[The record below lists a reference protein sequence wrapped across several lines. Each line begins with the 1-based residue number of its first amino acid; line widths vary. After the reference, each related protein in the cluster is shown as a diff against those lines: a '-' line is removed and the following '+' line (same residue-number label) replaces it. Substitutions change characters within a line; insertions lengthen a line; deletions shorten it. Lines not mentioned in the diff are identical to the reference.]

1 MAFDPCR
8 EWLGID
14 AVDLGDPGRVLG
26 LPPGCRDAGLIGR
39 AAETRLE
46 ALRQV
51 APGPF
56 AKAHAAI
63 VARVEE
69 ARDSLLAAA
78 FSGASSAPP
87 AQAGSTFASP
97 PPPAGTATSR
107 WAGVGAASH
116 AAPDAA
122 ATGFPVPSDDAEPV
136 LAPALRR
143 PAARNRSSSS
153 GAGGLLLTSFA
164 LLAAAVAV
172 LAFLVLRPDPL
183 GDRVAVKQPVPTTAT
198 SPTSGAKPAGG
209 GGGATRPSQPPT
221 PRHPE
226 KPAPAPETPPAAT
239 VAPSD
244 PGAEPGAPRR
254 PERNAEQRPSNDDM
268 QESAAEQ
275 SALQQREAERLRRE
289 KQEQARRDAE
299 MAEQK
304 AAAAARDAEEARRK
318 AEMAAAADAQQA
330 DQERARMQEAVD
342 KSLGDAFKALQRGEF
357 DTADRA
363 IAAAGNHVGDDVEA
377 ATRIERWRLLA
388 TYAREF
394 VGFREQA
401 IAAAN
406 AGREFQVDGKP
417 FAVIEITPAMF
428 IYKLAGKIERV
439 PRERVDPRIELAVVE
454 GWFEA
459 DGRAANHL
467 FLGARWL
474 CLDPPN
480 PSRARAEWRIAGDGG
495 EQVAPL
501 NALLEDPVIRRA
513 GR

>member
-14 AVDLGDPGRVLG
+14 AVDLGDPSRVLG
-26 LPPGCRDAGLIGR
+26 LPPDCRDAALIAR
-39 AAETRLE
+39 AAEMRLE
-46 ALRQV
+46 SLERV

-78 FSGASSAPP
+78 FSRGTSAPP
-87 AQAGSTFASP
+87 AQARSTFAP
-97 PPPAGTATSR
+97 PRPPAVASTSR
-107 WAGVGAASH
+107 WAGVGDASTAAE
-116 AAPDAA
+116 DN
-122 ATGFPVPSDDAEPV
+122 AEPV
-136 LAPALRR
+136 LGPSLRR
-143 PAARNRSSSS
+143 PVQRSRSSSS

-172 LAFLVLRPDPL
+172 LVFLVLRPDE
-183 GDRVAVKQPVPTTAT
+183 VAVKTPPTTTPPPAT
-198 SPTSGAKPAGG
+198 NGTNPSGG
-209 GGGATRPSQPPT
+209 GGGPTRPRPPATPKQPERT
-221 PRHPE
+221 P
-226 KPAPAPETPPAAT
+226 PAPATVDPPDLEAKPATPDRSENDEEQQ
-239 VAPSD
+239 PSK
-244 PGAEPGAPRR
+244 AEMQQ
-254 PERNAEQRPSNDDM
+254 EDKEKAEM
-268 QESAAEQ
+268 
-275 SALQQREAERLRRE
+275 QQREAERLRRE
-289 KQEQARRDAE
+289 REKEEQSRRDAE

-304 AAAAARDAEEARRK
+304 AIAAREAEEARRK
-318 AEMAAAADAQQA
+318 AEMAEPAGTQEA
-330 DQERARMQEAVD
+330 DQERARMQEAFD

-363 IAAAGNHVGDDVEA
+363 IKAADSHVGDDVEA

-394 VGFREQA
+394 TKFREQA

-417 FAVIEITPAMF
+417 FSVIEITPDMF
-428 IYKLAGKIERV
+428 IYKQAGKIERV

-467 FLGARWL
+467 FLGTRWL

-480 PSRARAEWRIAGDGG
+480 ASRARAEWRKAGDGG
-495 EQVAPL
+495 EQVDPL

>member
-1 MAFDPCR
+1 MEKADT
-8 EWLGID
+8 EK
-14 AVDLGDPGRVLG
+14 
-26 LPPGCRDAGLIGR
+26 
-39 AAETRLE
+39 AEM
-46 ALRQV
+46 
-51 APGPF
+51 
-56 AKAHAAI
+56 
-63 VARVEE
+63 
-69 ARDSLLAAA
+69 
-78 FSGASSAPP
+78 
-87 AQAGSTFASP
+87 
-97 PPPAGTATSR
+97 
-107 WAGVGAASH
+107 
-116 AAPDAA
+116 
-122 ATGFPVPSDDAEPV
+122 
-136 LAPALRR
+136 
-143 PAARNRSSSS
+143 
-153 GAGGLLLTSFA
+153 
-164 LLAAAVAV
+164 
-172 LAFLVLRPDPL
+172 
-183 GDRVAVKQPVPTTAT
+183 
-198 SPTSGAKPAGG
+198 
-209 GGGATRPSQPPT
+209 
-221 PRHPE
+221 
-226 KPAPAPETPPAAT
+226 
-239 VAPSD
+239 
-244 PGAEPGAPRR
+244 
-254 PERNAEQRPSNDDM
+254 QR
-268 QESAAEQ
+268 
-275 SALQQREAERLRRE
+275 REAERQRQERE
-289 KQEQARRDAE
+289 KEEQARREAE

-304 AAAAARDAEEARRK
+304 ATAAREAEEARRK
-318 AEMAAAADAQQA
+318 AEMAAAAGTQES
-330 DQERARMQEAVD
+330 DQERARMQEALD

-394 VGFREQA
+394 TTFREQA

-417 FAVIEITPAMF
+417 FAVVEITPEMF
-428 IYKLAGKIERV
+428 IYKQAGKMERV

>member
-1 MAFDPCR
+1 
-8 EWLGID
+8 
-14 AVDLGDPGRVLG
+14 
-26 LPPGCRDAGLIGR
+26 
-39 AAETRLE
+39 
-46 ALRQV
+46 
-51 APGPF
+51 
-56 AKAHAAI
+56 
-63 VARVEE
+63 
-69 ARDSLLAAA
+69 
-78 FSGASSAPP
+78 
-87 AQAGSTFASP
+87 
-97 PPPAGTATSR
+97 
-107 WAGVGAASH
+107 
-116 AAPDAA
+116 
-122 ATGFPVPSDDAEPV
+122 
-136 LAPALRR
+136 
-143 PAARNRSSSS
+143 
-153 GAGGLLLTSFA
+153 
-164 LLAAAVAV
+164 
-172 LAFLVLRPDPL
+172 
-183 GDRVAVKQPVPTTAT
+183 
-198 SPTSGAKPAGG
+198 
-209 GGGATRPSQPPT
+209 
-221 PRHPE
+221 
-226 KPAPAPETPPAAT
+226 
-239 VAPSD
+239 
-244 PGAEPGAPRR
+244 
-254 PERNAEQRPSNDDM
+254 M

>member
-14 AVDLGDPGRVLG
+14 AVDLGDPSRVLG
-26 LPPGCRDAGLIGR
+26 LPPDCRDAALIAR
-39 AAETRLE
+39 AAEMRLE
-46 ALRQV
+46 SLSRV

-78 FSGASSAPP
+78 FSRGTSAPP
-87 AQAGSTFASP
+87 AQPRSPFAPP
-97 PPPAGTATSR
+97 PPPAVASTSR
-107 WAGVGAASH
+107 WAGVGDASS
-116 AAPDAA
+116 AAPAAPAA
-122 ATGFPVPSDDAEPV
+122 ADDAEPV
-136 LAPALRR
+136 LGPSLRR
-143 PAARNRSSSS
+143 PVLRSRSSSS

-172 LAFLVLRPDPL
+172 LVFLMLRPDPF
-183 GDRVAVKQPVPTTAT
+183 GTQVAVKKTAQTTAA
-198 SPTSGAKPAGG
+198 PATSGTKPAGG
-209 GGGATRPSQPPT
+209 DGGPTRPRPPATTKQPEMTPPT
-221 PRHPE
+221 PAPATPATVDPPDRE
-226 KPAPAPETPPAAT
+226 AKPATPDR
-239 VAPSD
+239 SEKD
-244 PGAEPGAPRR
+244 K
-254 PERNAEQRPSNDDM
+254 EQRPAQGEM
-268 QESAAEQ
+268 QQAETEK
-275 SALQQREAERLRRE
+275 AEMQQQQAERLRRE
-289 KQEQARRDAE
+289 REKEEQSRRDAE

-304 AAAAARDAEEARRK
+304 AIAAREAEEARRK
-318 AEMAAAADAQQA
+318 AEMAEPAGTQEA
-330 DQERARMQEAVD
+330 DQERARMQEALD
-342 KSLGDAFKALQRGEF
+342 KSLGEAFKALQRGEF

-363 IAAAGNHVGDDVEA
+363 IKAADTHVGDDVEA

-401 IAAAN
+401 ITAAN

-417 FAVIEITPAMF
+417 FAVIEITPDMF
-428 IYKLAGKIERV
+428 IYKQDGKIERV

-480 PSRARAEWRIAGDGG
+480 PSRARAEWRKAGEGG
-495 EQVAPL
+495 EQVDPL
-501 NALLEDPVIRRA
+501 NALLEDPVIRRS

>member
-14 AVDLGDPGRVLG
+14 AVDLGDPSRVLG
-26 LPPGCRDAGLIGR
+26 LPPDCRDAALIAR
-39 AAETRLE
+39 AAEMRLE
-46 ALRQV
+46 SLERV

-78 FSGASSAPP
+78 FSRGTSAPP
-87 AQAGSTFASP
+87 AQARSTFAPP
-97 PPPAGTATSR
+97 PPPAVASTSR
-107 WAGVGAASH
+107 WAGVGDASST
-116 AAPDAA
+116 AA
-122 ATGFPVPSDDAEPV
+122 AAEDDAEPV
-136 LAPALRR
+136 LGPSLRR
-143 PAARNRSSSS
+143 PVQRSRSSSS

-172 LAFLVLRPDPL
+172 LVFLMLRPDPP
-183 GDRVAVKQPVPTTAT
+183 GPQVAVKKPPTTT
-198 SPTSGAKPAGG
+198 PPPTTSGTKPAGG
-209 GGGATRPSQPPT
+209 DGGPTRPRPPATPKQPEMT
-221 PRHPE
+221 P
-226 KPAPAPETPPAAT
+226 PAPATVDPPDREAKPATPDR
-239 VAPSD
+239 SEND
-244 PGAEPGAPRR
+244 E
-254 PERNAEQRPSNDDM
+254 EQRPSKAEM
-268 QESAAEQ
+268 QQADPEKAEM
-275 SALQQREAERLRRE
+275 QQREAERLRRE
-289 KQEQARRDAE
+289 KEEQSRRDAE
-299 MAEQK
+299 MAEEK
-304 AAAAARDAEEARRK
+304 AIAAREAEEARRK
-318 AEMAAAADAQQA
+318 AEMAEPAGTQEA
-330 DQERARMQEAVD
+330 DQERARMQEAFD

-363 IAAAGNHVGDDVEA
+363 IKAADSHVGDDVEA

-394 VGFREQA
+394 TKFRDRA

-417 FAVIEITPAMF
+417 FSVIEITPDMF
-428 IYKLAGKIERV
+428 IYKQAGKIERV

-467 FLGARWL
+467 FLGTRWL

-480 PSRARAEWRIAGDGG
+480 ASRARAEWRKAGDGG
-495 EQVAPL
+495 EQVDPL

>member
-14 AVDLGDPGRVLG
+14 AVDLGDPSRVLG
-26 LPPGCRDAGLIGR
+26 LAPDCRDAALIAR
-39 AAETRLE
+39 AAEMRLE
-46 ALRQV
+46 SLGRV

-78 FSGASSAPP
+78 FSRGTSAPP
-87 AQAGSTFASP
+87 AQARSTFAPP
-97 PPPAGTATSR
+97 PPPAVASTSR
-107 WAGVGAASH
+107 WAGVGDASPAAE
-116 AAPDAA
+116 
-122 ATGFPVPSDDAEPV
+122 DDAEPV
-136 LAPALRR
+136 LGPSLRR
-143 PAARNRSSSS
+143 PVSRGRSSSS
-153 GAGGLLLTSFA
+153 AAGGLLLTSFA
-164 LLAAAVAV
+164 LLATAVAV
-172 LAFLVLRPDPL
+172 LVFLMLRPDE
-183 GDRVAVKQPVPTTAT
+183 VAVKTPPTTTPPPAT
-198 SPTSGAKPAGG
+198 NGTNPSGG
-209 GGGATRPSQPPT
+209 GGGPTRPRPPATPKQPERT
-221 PRHPE
+221 PPAPATVDPPDRE
-226 KPAPAPETPPAAT
+226 AKPAPPDRSEK
-239 VAPSD
+239 D
-244 PGAEPGAPRR
+244 E
-254 PERNAEQRPSNDDM
+254 EQRPSDAEM
-268 QESAAEQ
+268 QEPDMEKAEM
-275 SALQQREAERLRRE
+275 QQREAERLRRE
-289 KQEQARRDAE
+289 REKEEQSRRDAE

-304 AAAAARDAEEARRK
+304 AIAAREAEEARRK
-318 AEMAAAADAQQA
+318 AEMAEPAGTQEA
-330 DQERARMQEAVD
+330 DQERARMREAFD

-363 IAAAGNHVGDDVEA
+363 IKAADSHVGDDVEA

-394 VGFREQA
+394 TKFREQA

-417 FAVIEITPAMF
+417 FSVIEITPDMF
-428 IYKLAGKIERV
+428 IYKQAGKIERV

-474 CLDPPN
+474 CLEPPN
-480 PSRARAEWRIAGDGG
+480 PSRARAEWRKAGDGG
-495 EQVAPL
+495 EQVDPL

>member
-14 AVDLGDPGRVLG
+14 AVDLGDPSRVLG
-26 LPPGCRDAGLIGR
+26 LPPDCRDAALIAR
-39 AAETRLE
+39 AAEMRLE
-46 ALRQV
+46 SLERV

-78 FSGASSAPP
+78 FSRGPSAPP
-87 AQAGSTFASP
+87 AQARSTFAPP
-97 PPPAGTATSR
+97 PPPAVASTSR
-107 WAGVGAASH
+107 WAGVGDASP
-116 AAPDAA
+116 AAPVAE
-122 ATGFPVPSDDAEPV
+122 DDAEPV
-136 LAPALRR
+136 LGPSLRR
-143 PAARNRSSSS
+143 PVSRGRSSSS
-153 GAGGLLLTSFA
+153 AAGGLLLTSFA
-164 LLAAAVAV
+164 LLATAVAV
-172 LAFLVLRPDPL
+172 LVFLMLRPDE
-183 GDRVAVKQPVPTTAT
+183 VAVKPPPTTTPPPAT
-198 SPTSGAKPAGG
+198 NGTNPSGG
-209 GGGATRPSQPPT
+209 GGGPTRPRPPATPKQPERT
-221 PRHPE
+221 P
-226 KPAPAPETPPAAT
+226 PAPATVDPPDREARPSTPDR
-239 VAPSD
+239 SEKD
-244 PGAEPGAPRR
+244 E
-254 PERNAEQRPSNDDM
+254 EQRPSDAEM
-268 QESAAEQ
+268 QEPDTEKVEM
-275 SALQQREAERLRRE
+275 QQREAERLRRE
-289 KQEQARRDAE
+289 REKEEQSRRDAE
-299 MAEQK
+299 MAEEK
-304 AAAAARDAEEARRK
+304 AIAAREAEEARRK
-318 AEMAAAADAQQA
+318 AEMAEPAGTEEA
-330 DQERARMQEAVD
+330 DQERARMREAFD

-363 IAAAGNHVGDDVEA
+363 IKAADGHVGDDVEA

-394 VGFREQA
+394 TKFREQA

-417 FAVIEITPAMF
+417 FSVIEITPDMF
-428 IYKLAGKIERV
+428 IYKQAGRIERV

-474 CLDPPN
+474 CLEPPN
-480 PSRARAEWRIAGDGG
+480 PSRARAEWRKAGDGG
-495 EQVAPL
+495 EQVDPL